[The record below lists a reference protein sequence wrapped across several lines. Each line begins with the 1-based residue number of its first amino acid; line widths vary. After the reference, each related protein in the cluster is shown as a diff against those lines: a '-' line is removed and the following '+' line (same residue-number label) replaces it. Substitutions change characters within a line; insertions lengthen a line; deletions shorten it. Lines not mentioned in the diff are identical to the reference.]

1 MGRIWVLTK
10 KTFSLTLVFNSL
22 MTIACAV
29 GILAGF
35 YWIFP
40 NWQPFYPYL
49 LNGNFFWFVIVA
61 AIMNIFPSAS
71 LGRTLKTGRFLFH
84 HYFYGFIVL
93 FLTAVYVFVYSPVSI
108 FSIFFVNDTTIAVNV
123 GRFFFLGGLT
133 LVLDDLPDV
142 SKRVESVLNRL
153 KSGVYRGRRIM
164 SAVQIIM
171 GVFSFYLFAAVIFYL
186 SQNPQWVTAANILLI
201 GTVLITSITS
211 FIFVKRRVW
220 VKLSGCQNDD
230 NTQFTKQR

>member
-49 LNGNFFWFVIVA
+49 LNGNFFWLVIIA

-84 HYFYGFIVL
+84 HYFYGFLVL
-93 FLTAVYVFVYSPVSI
+93 FFSAVYIVVFSPVSI
-108 FSIFFVNDTTIAVNV
+108 LSIFFVNDTSVAVNV
-123 GRFFFLGGLT
+123 GRFFLLGGLT

-142 SKRVESVLNRL
+142 SKRVELGLNKL
-153 KSGVYRGRRIM
+153 KSGVYKGRRII
-164 SAVQIIM
+164 SAVQVLM
-171 GVFSFYLFAAVIFYL
+171 GAFSFYLFVAVSLYL
-186 SQNPQWVTAANILLI
+186 SQNPQWITSANILLI
-201 GTVLITSITS
+201 GTVFITGATS
-211 FIFVKRRVW
+211 FIFIKRRVW
-220 VKLSGCQNDD
+220 VKLSGCENDED
-230 NTQFTKQR
+230 QLVQ